1 MELIVLSNK
10 RCKTKKISLGPY
22 GLIVGSIVFS
32 IVIGIAFSVG
42 AHFATQHYTGTIAG
56 IYEQAEIVRQQEV
69 EQQKFLI
76 NEARN
81 KAKSNLDALATRLS
95 KLQGHIMRL
104 DALGSRLAVM
114 ADLDDIK
121 FDALEPPG
129 MGGPVPSKLQSSLQ
143 VSDFVA
149 ELERLSLEIKD
160 RGEKLAAMESMLIDN
175 ALQAQTLPG
184 GRPVP
189 SGWISSLFGWRADPI
204 IGKREFHEGIDF
216 AGKSG
221 SQVFA
226 VAAGIV
232 TWSGKRYGY
241 GDMVEVNHGN
251 GYVTRYA
258 HNKRNLVTVGQKVNK
273 GQTIAIMG
281 STGRSTGPHVHFE
294 VVYNGKPVNPK
305 KYLSV
310 N

>member
-1 MELIVLSNK
+1 MELIILSNK

-22 GLIVGSIVFS
+22 GLILGSVIFS
-32 IVIGIAFSVG
+32 IIIGTTFTLG
-42 AHFATQHYTGTIAG
+42 ARFAIQHSTATIAG
-56 IYEQAEIVRQQEV
+56 LYEQAEIVRQQEI
-69 EQQKFLI
+69 EQQKLLI
-76 NEARN
+76 NEARSN
-81 KAKSNLDALATRLS
+81 AKSNLDALATRLS

-104 DALGSRLAVM
+104 DALGSRLATM

-121 FDALEPPG
+121 FDVLDPLG
-129 MGGPVPSKLQSSLQ
+129 MGGPAPSKLQSTLQ
-143 VSDFVA
+143 VTDFVA
-149 ELERLSLEIKD
+149 ELEKLSREIED

-175 ALQAQTLPG
+175 ALQAQTLPE
-184 GRPVP
+184 GRPVT

-216 AGKSG
+216 AGTVDSK
-221 SQVFA
+221 VFA

-232 TWSGKRYGY
+232 TWSGKRYSY

-251 GYVTRYA
+251 GYVTRYS
-258 HNKRNLVTVGQKVNK
+258 HNKRNLVAVGEKVNK
-273 GQTIAIMG
+273 GQTIAVMG

-305 KYLSV
+305 KYLSA